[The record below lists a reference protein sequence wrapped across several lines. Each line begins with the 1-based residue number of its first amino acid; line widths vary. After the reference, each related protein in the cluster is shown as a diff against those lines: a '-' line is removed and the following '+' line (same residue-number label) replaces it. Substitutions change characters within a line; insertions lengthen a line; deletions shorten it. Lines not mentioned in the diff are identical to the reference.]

1 MMGMMRMM
9 PMMGMM
15 GNAPGLNGQHADYIV
30 DQLNRFSSGERQGM
44 MMGSIAVMLNDTNK
58 KAVSEYLS
66 GLH

>member
-1 MMGMMRMM
+1 MGMM

-30 DQLNRFSSGERQGM
+30 DQLKRFSSGERQGM
-44 MMGSIAVMLNDTNK
+44 MMGRIAVMLNDTNK
-58 KAVSEYLS
+58 RAVAEYLS